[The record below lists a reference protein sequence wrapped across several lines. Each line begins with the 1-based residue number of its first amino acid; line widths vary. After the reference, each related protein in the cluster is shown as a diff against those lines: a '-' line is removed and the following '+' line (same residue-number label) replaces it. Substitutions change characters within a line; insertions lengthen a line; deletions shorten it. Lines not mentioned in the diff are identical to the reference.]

1 MEAKQW
7 LLRARRIEARIE
19 QLDAARTG
27 AWERATSVT
36 QSVGQDGGGRSEISR
51 KPEVYGELAAALD
64 AEIQRLRSVKAEI
77 VDAISQVQD
86 NVLASLLMAYYV
98 NGLTWEQT
106 AVEINYSYYRT
117 VHDKHPQ
124 ALKAIDSIIRH
135 KTL

>member
-19 QLDAARTG
+19 QLDAARAG
-27 AWERATSVT
+27 AWEHATSTT
-36 QSVGQDGGGRSEISR
+36 QRVGQEGGSRSEVSR
-51 KPEVYGELAAALD
+51 KPEVYGELVSSID
-64 AEIQRLRSVKAEI
+64 AEILRLRSVKAEI

-98 NGLTWEQT
+98 NGKTWEQT
-106 AVEINYSYYRT
+106 AVEIGYSYSRT

-124 ALKAIDSIIRH
+124 ALSAIETIIQHRT
-135 KTL
+135 K